1 MVEEM
6 KLINPETNQ
15 EYEFIQWDK
24 YLSDGVAG
32 KLKPIPEDPAKEL
45 FDMVYQWGRVGIVTD
60 HKCPAFQDKIKAL
73 KVRKDRR

>member
-1 MVEEM
+1 M
-6 KLINPETNQ
+6 KLIDPDTNK

-32 KLKPIPEDPAKEL
+32 KLKPVPKDPAKEL

-60 HKCPAFQDKIKAL
+60 HKCPAYRDAVKAL
-73 KVRKDRR
+73 KTWEDKS